1 MSDHTYLCNLF
12 GLGPERS
19 HELAD
24 VLVEES
30 EKWSRDEAENLAL
43 EAGRLVQLVW
53 LTTDTP
59 AKVVRVEF
67 NKILEKPL
75 SFAEFNRLEGR
86 SKDDPGQW
94 FVDKRYTVR
103 SIKTKGHWVQVVFG
117 RGNLVRSEMLEYL
130 RKHTGLPFD
139 ESEADDGH
147 CQAFGGA

>member
-1 MSDHTYLCNLF
+1 MSDHTYLCELL

-24 VLVEES
+24 VLVEEE
-30 EKWSRDEAENLAL
+30 EKRSRDEEENLAL
-43 EAGRLVQLVW
+43 DAGCLVQLVW
-53 LTTDTP
+53 LTGDTP

-75 SFAEFNRLEGR
+75 SFTGFNRLQGR
-86 SKDDPGQW
+86 SMDDPGQW
-94 FVDKRYTVR
+94 FVDKGYTVR
-103 SIKTKGHWVQVVFG
+103 SLRTNGHWVQVVFG

-139 ESEADDGH
+139 ESEVDDGH
-147 CQAFGGA
+147 CQAFGVA